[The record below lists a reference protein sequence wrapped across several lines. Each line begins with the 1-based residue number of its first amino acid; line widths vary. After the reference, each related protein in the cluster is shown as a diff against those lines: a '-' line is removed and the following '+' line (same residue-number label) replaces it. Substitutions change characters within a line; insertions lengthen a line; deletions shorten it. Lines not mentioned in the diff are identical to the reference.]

1 MDNERKRHS
10 HEYQDLFNNIPGGAF
25 LCTQDDHCIMT
36 EISRGFLELTG
47 FGREELEEQFGC
59 SFAAMLHPADQKDV
73 MERMLSLAEDKDKAF
88 VNCRIR
94 CKDGSYKWAAD
105 SVRLV
110 RKSAGGNQLFC
121 IMLDVTESGN
131 AGEELRLSLERHK
144 IIMDQTT
151 DIIFEWDICADTL
164 IFSSNWAKTVSYTHL
179 TLPTT

>member
-25 LCTQDDHCIMT
+25 LCGQDEHCIMT
-36 EISRGFLELTG
+36 EVNRGFLELTG

-94 CKDGSYKWAAD
+94 CKDGSYKMGCGQRPSCQESD
-105 SVRLV
+105 G
-110 RKSAGGNQLFC
+110 RKSAL
-121 IMLDVTESGN
+121 LYY
-131 AGEELRLSLERHK
+131 AGCYGIRQCRRRTASVPG
-144 IIMDQTT
+144 T
-151 DIIFEWDICADTL
+151 
-164 IFSSNWAKTVSYTHL
+164 
-179 TLPTT
+179 P

>member
-25 LCTQDDHCIMT
+25 LCGQDEHCIMT
-36 EISRGFLELTG
+36 EVNQGFLELTG

-105 SVRLV
+105 SVVLSGKRRAEISSFVLCWMLRNPAMPEKNCV
-110 RKSAGGNQLFC
+110 CPWNAIKS
-121 IMLDVTESGN
+121 
-131 AGEELRLSLERHK
+131 
-144 IIMDQTT
+144 
-151 DIIFEWDICADTL
+151 
-164 IFSSNWAKTVSYTHL
+164 
-179 TLPTT
+179 